1 MANTAAPTMCCSRVS
16 AAAAGLLF
24 LFSLTLSHQAA
35 ADVRHARNKRTVS
48 DLMEGLMNA
57 MYFHVDP
64 MPLPSTVIAR
74 ITHLS
79 APSKVYKYVPVQT
92 LKLSKLRARQI
103 AEPKLR
109 LKYPKKISIATED
122 SSLTLLKNDLPWTLH
137 PLPPPLPTSKTIKL
151 EVDKSMP
158 WALHPLPP
166 PVKTKNYSDYYWPD
180 SKTRPKY
187 YYRSKPSKPSK
198 PYRYIT
204 NNNYKYKNPKAHANF
219 KPTSEY
225 SKPAVNFKSVVDH
238 DTKPD
243 DYNSHANHKPSD
255 YNSHADHKPV
265 DYNSNNNKPDDNNYN
280 HAGYP
285 PDSFKYIDYKHT
297 DYKHVD
303 YKSPD
308 YKSEYPK
315 HSMEEEPHEINNDDD
330 HYDHNDVYHYSHDD
344 HSAQINDSP
353 SPSSQPSP
361 PSAEYVSHITIEP
374 SIQIASF
381 SETELQGDG
390 TNRDSSSLSQGNT
403 KHRSCQCTING
414 HRHKRDADNDDDDGL
429 HLPPWTTNG
438 TSTVTNI
445 DANDNRTAIRKP
457 TDSNSAQSSRNAY
470 FTPRIGHATD
480 VQIIKSHDITEQSM
494 INGPANSPGPANDLG
509 HAHGPGS
516 ANGVGYVLR
525 VRNMNS
531 DLPVARPPPVEADR
545 GQVKKN
551 DATTF
556 RDESDKFKVDF
567 GRDINAW
574 DESKSAANK
583 QGRYSLIKHDV
594 GGGGGDGN
602 SGFAD
607 EYGNQP
613 SRDRPDIRGRGY
625 HAVTSK
631 VENSDRGVSFS
642 VQTPFSV
649 SSFSSNVRH
658 PEERQ
663 SRFRYTGH
671 KSESSVSPS
680 PAPLLSSFRTE
691 YAEPPLDF
699 EQFGLKSALG
709 DDHPLSPDFSRDLF
723 EDKQP
728 ESVTIGRLSSRFPE
742 SFGADRRPS
751 PGFSGR
757 PVSYFSRDFS
767 HDNDDRS
774 RLKTSLKPF
783 RYTAK
788 HGPSQSADD
797 LFDIRP
803 KGGRPSNEESVLEY
817 FQPVVI
823 DFDKSKQDD
832 NDFKSFGGSSNNNYG
847 GIDKSRYF
855 GKTDTSIFAKFKKN
869 QNSDQLRLPGR
880 LHESNENL
888 SRKMLLHPST
898 FDID

>member
-1 MANTAAPTMCCSRVS
+1 MTR
-16 AAAAGLLF
+16 F
-24 LFSLTLSHQAA
+24 IFFY
-35 ADVRHARNKRTVS
+35 R
-48 DLMEGLMNA
+48 
-57 MYFHVDP
+57 
-64 MPLPSTVIAR
+64 
-74 ITHLS
+74 
-79 APSKVYKYVPVQT
+79 YVPVQT

-137 PLPPPLPTSKTIKL
+137 PLPPPLPTAKTIKL

-187 YYRSKPSKPSK
+187 YYKSRPSKS
-198 PYRYIT
+198 YRYIN
-204 NNNYKYKNPKAHANF
+204 NNNYKYKNPKAHVNF

-225 SKPAVNFKSVVDH
+225 RKPAVNYKSVVDH
-238 DTKPD
+238 DTRPDGHNSQADHKPT
-243 DYNSHANHKPSD
+243 DYNSHVIHKPAD
-255 YNSHADHKPV
+255 YNSHDDHKPADYNGHDDHKPV

-280 HAGYP
+280 HAEYSP
-285 PDSFKYIDYKHT
+285 PDSFKYIDYKHI
-297 DYKHVD
+297 DYKHLDYKSPD

-315 HSMEEEPHEINNDDD
+315 HSMEEEQHEINNDDD
-330 HYDHNDVYHYSHDD
+330 HYDHNDVYHHSHDD

-353 SPSSQPSP
+353 SPSSQPPP

-374 SIQIASF
+374 SIQIAAF

-390 TNRDSSSLSQGNT
+390 SNRDTSSLSQGDS
-403 KHRSCQCTING
+403 KHRSCQCTINA
-414 HRHKRDADNDDDDGL
+414 HRHKRDADNDDDDDDV
-429 HLPPWTTNG
+429 TA
-438 TSTVTNI
+438 TVSNI
-445 DANDNRTAIRKP
+445 DANDNRTAFRKP
-457 TDSNSAQSSRNAY
+457 TDSKVEQSSRNAH
-470 FTPRIGHATD
+470 FAPRIGHATD

-494 INGPANSPGPANDLG
+494 INGPAYGPSPANDPGRAHGHGLVKDPG
-509 HAHGPGS
+509 HAYGLGSAIGPGVTK
-516 ANGVGYVLR
+516 GVGYVQR
-525 VRNMNS
+525 VRNMNN
-531 DLPVARPPPVEADR
+531 DHPVARLPPEADR
-545 GQVKKN
+545 GQAKKN
-551 DATTF
+551 DAATF

-583 QGRYSLIKHDV
+583 QGRYSLIKHGV
-594 GGGGGDGN
+594 RGESGDGN
-602 SGFAD
+602 SGFAED
-607 EYGNQP
+607 YGNRP
-613 SRDRPDIRGRGY
+613 SRNRPDTRERGY
-625 HAVTSK
+625 HVVKSK

-671 KSESSVSPS
+671 KSESSPSPS
-680 PAPLLSSFRTE
+680 PSPLLSSFRTE

-699 EQFGLKSALG
+699 EQFGLKSALS
-709 DDHPLSPDFSRDLF
+709 DDHPLSPDFTRDLF

-728 ESVTIGRLSSRFPE
+728 ESVTIGGLSSRFSE
-742 SFGADRRPS
+742 GFGVDRRPS

-757 PVSYFSRDFS
+757 PASHFSRDFS
-767 HDNDDRS
+767 DDNDDRS
-774 RLKTSLKPF
+774 RLKTTLKPF
-783 RYTAK
+783 RYNVK
-788 HGPSQSADD
+788 HGPSQSVDD
-797 LFDIRP
+797 LFDTRP
-803 KGGRPSNEESVLEY
+803 KGGRQSNEESVLEY

-823 DFDKSKQDD
+823 DFDKSKQND
-832 NDFKSFGGSSNNNYG
+832 NDFKSFGGNNNNNYG

-855 GKTDTSIFAKFKKN
+855 GKTDTSIFAKFRKN